1 MRLPF
6 VLPLAAAVA
15 LVVFPVRTLASG
27 AARDRAE
34 IEDRYKWNLGDI
46 YESDAAWEAD
56 FAKAEKMAAEMAGLQ
71 EKIGGKL
78 GASGKTILDLERRTE
93 EIGALT
99 DKLYLYAG
107 LKGDQDTRVS
117 EYQGYLQRLQNL
129 GTQLGASMAWVEPE
143 LLSIPREKLQGYLD
157 HTKGLKIYQHEFDNM
172 WRQQEHV
179 LSREEEKILSLAGE
193 LAGGPSSVYG
203 QMMNADLSF
212 GTFLDENGE
221 EVEMTKSRYGRYM
234 KNPNRDVR
242 ERAWNVYYDG
252 YERYL
257 HGATAAYAASV
268 KKDIFFTQARGYESC
283 AQRALDADN
292 VPVSVLDNLIAT
304 INDNFDAVR
313 RYNLIR
319 KRMLGVETLRHWDS
333 YVALI
338 PDMDEQVPYDEATK
352 IVLEGLRPLGDDY
365 VKDLSQAYTS
375 RWIDVYENE
384 GKRSG
389 AYSWGSYSTPHPY
402 MLLNYENRL
411 DDVFTLA
418 HESGHTMH
426 TYYTTATQP
435 QVYADY
441 SLFVAEVASTTNEA
455 ILISDMLRNTTDRD
469 RRIFLLNHSIEEILG
484 TMYTQVMF
492 SEFEKTAHEM
502 AEAGQPLTVDSLNE
516 LYGGLID
523 KYGGGVVEYT
533 DRSATGWSRIPHFY
547 RPFYVYKYATSYA
560 AALALA
566 DGILDQRPGALDAY
580 RAFLRSGSSDYP
592 IELLKAAGVDLSDPA
607 PIQAACDRLAAMVD
621 ELDELL
627 SGT

>member
-1 MRLPF
+1 
-6 VLPLAAAVA
+6 AAAA
-15 LVVFPVRTLASG
+15 LVAFPAVAPAAG
-27 AARDRAE
+27 AARDRAD
-34 IEDRYKWNLGDI
+34 IEDRYKWNLADI
-46 YESDAAWEAD
+46 YEDDAAWEAD
-56 FAKAEKMAAEMAGLQ
+56 FAKAEKMAEEMAGLQ
-71 EKIGGKL
+71 ETHSGKL
-78 GASGKTILDLERRTE
+78 AGSGKAILELQHRSE
-93 EIGALT
+93 EMEGLI
-99 DKLYLYAG
+99 DRLYLYAG

-117 EYQGYLQRLQNL
+117 EYQGFVQRLQRL
-129 GTQLGASMAWVEPE
+129 GTEVGASMSWVEPE
-143 LLSIPREKLQGYLD
+143 LLAIPRKKLQGYLD
-157 HTKGLKIYQHEFDNM
+157 NTKGLKIYQHQFDDM

-179 LSREEEKILSLAGE
+179 LSEKEEKILSLAGE
-193 LAGGPSSVYG
+193 LAGGPSAVYG

-212 GTFLDENGE
+212 GSFLDENGE
-221 EVEMTKSRYGRYM
+221 EVEMTRARYGKYM

-257 HGATAAYAASV
+257 HGATASYAASV
-268 KKDIFFTQARGYESC
+268 KKDIFYTKARGYESC
-283 AQRALDADN
+283 SQRALDADN
-292 VPVSVLDNLIAT
+292 VPVEVLDNLIAT

-319 KRMLGVETLRHWDS
+319 KRMLGVDTLRHWDS
-333 YVALI
+333 YVSLT
-338 PDMDEQVPYDEATK
+338 PDMDEEITYDEATK
-352 IVLEGLRPLGDDY
+352 IILAGLKPLGEDY
-365 VKDLSQAYTS
+365 VNDLHTALTS

-389 AYSWGSYSTPHPY
+389 AYSWGSFSAPHPY

-418 HESGHTMH
+418 HEGGHTMH

-455 ILISDMLRNTTDRD
+455 ILIDDMLRNTTDRD
-469 RRIFLLNHSIEEILG
+469 RRIFLLNHSINEILG
-484 TMYTQVMF
+484 TVYTQVMF

-502 AEAGQPLTVDSLNE
+502 AESGTPLTVDSLNE
-516 LYGGLID
+516 LYGGLIN

-566 DGILDQRPGALDAY
+566 EGILDERPGALDAY

-592 IELLKAAGVDLSDPA
+592 IELLKGAGVDLSEPA
-607 PIQAACDRLAAMVD
+607 PIQAACDRLSAMVD